1 MKLPETTLSTISNIL
16 AVLVLQNQWLVIK
29 VLASYNI
36 LQYLCDFIHVLIFV
50 NVKKVSNQ
58 QI

>member
-36 LQYLCDFIHVLIFV
+36 LQYLRDFIHVLIFV
-50 NVKKVSNQ
+50 NVKKVSN
-58 QI
+58 